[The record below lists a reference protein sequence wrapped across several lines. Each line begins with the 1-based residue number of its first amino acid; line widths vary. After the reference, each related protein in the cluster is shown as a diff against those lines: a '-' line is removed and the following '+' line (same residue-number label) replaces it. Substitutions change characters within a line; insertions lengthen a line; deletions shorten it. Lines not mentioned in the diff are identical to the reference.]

1 MAAMLA
7 EIEDPA
13 LLSRVVAAARRCF
26 ARYGVDRTTMQD
38 IAKEAGIGRTGVYRL
53 GLTRPELTE
62 AAIVG
67 RLQELGEGIR
77 PIADREAPF
86 AELLI
91 DTSIATVDAARS
103 DPELHHLLDTTTT
116 VSLHRLITGRDSAMQ
131 AIVAD
136 VLAPMLRR
144 GREQAEL
151 RPDVSDDRVVEWLR
165 GVYLMLMLREDLDAD
180 AERAMVADFVLS
192 SLVVHPNSQP
202 TPRPPRSKPPKKG
215 TPR

>member
-7 EIEDPA
+7 EIDDPA
-13 LLSRVVAAARRCF
+13 LLARVVAAARRCF
-26 ARYGVDRTTMQD
+26 ARYGVDRTTMHD

-53 GLTRPELTE
+53 GLTRPQLTE

-77 PIADREAPF
+77 PIADRDAPF
-86 AELLI
+86 AELVI

-116 VSLHRLITGRDSAMQ
+116 VSLHRLITGHDSAMQ

-136 VLAPMLRR
+136 LLGPMLRR
-144 GREQAEL
+144 GREQGEL
-151 RPDVSDDRVVEWLR
+151 RADVTDERVVEWLR

-192 SLVVHPNSQP
+192 SLVANP
-202 TPRPPRSKPPKKG
+202 KPKKG
-215 TPR
+215 SRR